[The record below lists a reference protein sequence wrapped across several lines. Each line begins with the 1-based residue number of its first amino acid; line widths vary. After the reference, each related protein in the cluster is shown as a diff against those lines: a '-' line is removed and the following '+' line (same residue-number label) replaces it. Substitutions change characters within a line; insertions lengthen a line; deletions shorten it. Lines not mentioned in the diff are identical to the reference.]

1 MLETVNHAKQVKQGS
16 NIMGAI
22 GLFLAKNWKEVI
34 VAGAIILFVGYILTL
49 RNMVDYYKSKVV
61 KLERIVAS
69 LVVRNKE
76 LEGAATELTRKYE
89 VRGSAIYKA
98 DEERARKNAE
108 RIANDQVTRRIRL
121 PSIAVQLFNGTET
134 VPEGNPASSTVEGND
149 GGASGSQ
156 ATSGSSPEA
165 LTDATLNDL
174 LAQSNEN
181 KKNHEKA
188 VKQVKEWQSFWSD
201 YVKEVEKAD
210 ANTPVELPKKRFGIF

>member
-1 MLETVNHAKQVKQGS
+1 
-16 NIMGAI
+16 MGAI

-34 VAGAIILFVGYILTL
+34 VGLAILLFVGYILTL
-49 RNMVDYYKSKVV
+49 RTMVDYYKSKVV

-69 LVVRNKE
+69 MVVRNKE

-98 DEERARKNAE
+98 DEERAKQNAE
-108 RIANDQVTRRIRL
+108 RIANDQITRRIRL
-121 PSIAVQLFNGTET
+121 PAIAVQLFNSTET
-134 VPEGNPASSTVEGND
+134 VVEGKPTTTAVGGND
-149 GGASGSQ
+149 GG
-156 ATSGSSPEA
+156 TSGAETPRSSNPEA

-174 LAQSNEN
+174 LAQANEN

-201 YVKEVEKAD
+201 YVRSVEKAD
-210 ANTPVELPKKRFGIF
+210 SETPVELPKKRFGLF